1 MSLDHLSDDDYDR
14 LARLVA
20 GEGDAS
26 ERAETERWADED
38 AGRRAALVEMKAA
51 WDIPLPDRSWNVD
64 AAWKKVAA
72 GLPAVDSE
80 RTAPARRVAEK
91 VIPIASH
98 RRWWQDGARLMQIAA
113 AAVILVGGALILP
126 RLRGSDA
133 SEQATVASL
142 SVATRAGERRTV
154 ELPDGSTVVLGVSSS
169 LRTRD
174 GYGQGARE
182 VELDGEAF
190 FTVDHD
196 EARPFRVFV
205 GGTMVEDLGTEFAV
219 RHYAA
224 DSAVGGGLR
233 VAVTAGSVS
242 IHRGT
247 GADASVVL
255 EPRDVATVRDSA
267 SDIMVLRN
275 VDVSPFTAFASGRL
289 IFTDTPFA
297 EVADELERWYGVEV
311 RVTEPALLDRHL
323 TSEFEGESLDEVLR
337 VIGTALDVRYQ
348 RTGNRVEFMTKV
360 GVSAAPQLPSSQ
372 LAEGGV

>member
-1 MSLDHLSDDDYDR
+1 MSLEHLSDDDYDR
-14 LARLVA
+14 LARYVA
-20 GEGDAS
+20 GEGDAG
-26 ERAETERWADED
+26 ERAGTERWAADD
-38 AGRRAALVEMKAA
+38 AGRQRALVEMQQA
-51 WDIPLPDRSWNVD
+51 WSVPLPAHSWNVD
-64 AAWKKVAA
+64 AAWQKVSA
-72 GLPAVDSE
+72 GLPSVDAE
-80 RTAPARRVAEK
+80 RASPTPRESGK
-91 VIPIASH
+91 VIPIATH
-98 RRWWQDGARLMQIAA
+98 RRWWQDGARLMQVAA

-126 RLRGSDA
+126 RLRGGDDPRS
-133 SEQATVASL
+133 ATVASL
-142 SVATRAGERRTV
+142 AVSTRAGERRTV

-174 GYGQGARE
+174 GYGVGARE
-182 VELDGEAF
+182 VELDGEAL

-196 EARPFRVFV
+196 ESHPFRVIV
-205 GGTMVEDLGTEFAV
+205 GGTMVEDLGTSFAV

-224 DSAVGGGLR
+224 DSGKGSALR
-233 VAVTAGSVS
+233 VAVTAGSVA

-247 GADASVVL
+247 GADTTVVL
-255 EPRDVATVRDSA
+255 EPSDMATVRDA
-267 SDIMVLRN
+267 SDIVVSRG

-297 EVADELERWYGVEV
+297 EVADELGRWYGVEV
-311 RVTEPALLDRHL
+311 KVVEPALLDRHL

-360 GVSAAPQLPSSQ
+360 GVSAAPRLPSSQ